1 MTESN
6 LPVLIV
12 MIPLLVAATLPM
24 LGKSGNRAW
33 FIATATTAA
42 LFVISILILR
52 KIGGEGG
59 VVTHLMGNWKVP
71 WGIELRIDSVNGFVT
86 LIITGIA
93 FVVTLGSRLS
103 IQKEIPA
110 DRLPIFYTIWLCC
123 ITGLIG
129 ITVTGDMFNVYVL
142 LEITS
147 LATYALIAMGKGA
160 DRKALTASLNYLVL
174 GTIGAS
180 FILLGIGYLYM
191 VTGTLNM
198 ADVSVELQKIYHSWH
213 DGGSEHQK
221 TLMAAFAFLAVGLF
235 IKVGLFPLH
244 AWLPNAYTYAPSAV
258 SALLS
263 ATATK
268 VGAYI
273 TLRFF
278 FTILGAH
285 LVFELIPTGTILLIM
300 GCIAVLVG
308 SYLAIRQTNLKR
320 MLAYS
325 SVAQIGYIAMGIG
338 LASETGLTAGIIHLF
353 NHAVIKGGLFL
364 ALAAFAC
371 HVGKPELHRLAGMGR
386 KMPFTMAAFTAGGLA
401 LIGVPLTAGFISKW
415 YLVLGLVEKSLW
427 TPAAVVLI
435 GSLLAVI
442 YVWRVVEVIYLHKPA
457 EADADVK
464 EAPLSLVIST
474 WILVGASIFFGV
486 NATLTVKL
494 AQQAAHVLLGGG
506 L

>member
-12 MIPLLVAATLPM
+12 IIPLLVAAILPM
-24 LGKSGNRAW
+24 LGRNGTRAW
-33 FIATATTAA
+33 FLATLTTGVLFA
-42 LFVISILILR
+42 LSIMILQ
-52 KIGGEGG
+52 KVQGGAG

-71 WGIELRIDSVNGFVT
+71 WGIELRIDAVNGFVV
-86 LIITGIA
+86 LIVTGISMI
-93 FVVTLGSRLS
+93 VTLGSRLS
-103 IQKEIPA
+103 IGREVLS
-110 DRLPIFYTIWLCC
+110 DRVPIFYTIWLCC

-129 ITVTGDMFNVYVL
+129 ITITGDMFNVYVL

-147 LATYALIAMGKGA
+147 LSTYTLVAMGKGR
-160 DRKALTASLNYLVL
+160 DRRALTASLNYLVL

-198 ADVSVELQKIYHSWH
+198 ADVSMELQNIYHGWGE
-213 DGGSEHQK
+213 GGTEHQK
-221 TLMAAFAFLAVGLF
+221 TIMAAFAFLAIGLF

-268 VGAYI
+268 VGVYI

-285 LVFELIPTGTILLIM
+285 LVFELIPTGTILLIL
-300 GCIAVLVG
+300 GSLGVLVG
-308 SYLAIRQTNLKR
+308 SYFAIRQTNLKR
-320 MLAYS
+320 LLAYS
-325 SVAQIGYIAMGIG
+325 SVAQIGYIAMGMG
-338 LASETGLTAGIIHLF
+338 LASETGLTASIIHLF

-364 ALAAFAC
+364 VLAACAWNF
-371 HVGKPELHRLAGMGR
+371 KTPEIHRLAGMGR

-415 YLVLGLVEKSLW
+415 YLVLGMVEKSLW
-427 TPAAVVLI
+427 IPAAVVLI

-442 YVWRVVEVIYLHKPA
+442 YIWRVVEVIYFHKPA
-457 EADADVK
+457 EENEDVK
-464 EAPLSLVIST
+464 EAPWSLTASA

-486 NATLTVKL
+486 NASPTSKL
-494 AQQAAHVLLGGG
+494 ANQAAQALLGGG
-506 L
+506 M